1 MNPFVFLILYGI
13 FQIKKM
19 KNRIPVLLLFFL
31 FFSGIFNQVE
41 AQKKKELEKF
51 GFYFKGKRQKTAK
64 IKFELYSNLIVVKV
78 RINKS
83 DTLNFILDTGVSSL
97 IITDPSMAK
106 KLNLDFSRQVRINGA
121 GEKDFINANVSIG
134 HTIDL
139 GFVKAER
146 QNLVVLEDDILK
158 LSEYMGI
165 PIHGIFGHDLF
176 DRFVVTIDFG
186 SRELY
191 LRNHDK
197 FKPKKSMGEQ
207 YPLVVT
213 QSKPYI
219 EAIELAQNDEND
231 FTKLRLVIDTG
242 AGHALL
248 LNTQDNSPIH
258 LPDKVIRANL
268 GRGLNGNID
277 GHIGRIEKFRIG
289 KYEFKDVLASF
300 PDSLSFS
307 LKFNENFDGRQ
318 GSIGGEFL
326 RRFVITF
333 NYRDGYLLLKPLR
346 SKYRETFEHDM
357 SGMEVRAKGNLFSD
371 FTVTFVTP
379 GSQADLAGIKEND
392 QIIFMNNKHFKELN
406 INDIYKN
413 LSKKEGTDIEL
424 FVRRNGELKFC
435 YFKLKRVI

>member
-1 MNPFVFLILYGI
+1 
-13 FQIKKM
+13 M
-19 KNRIPVLLLFFL
+19 KNRIPILLLFFL
-31 FFSGIFNQVE
+31 FFSGLSYTVE
-41 AQKKKELEKF
+41 AQKKGKAEKF
-51 GFYFKGKRQKTAK
+51 GLYFKGYRQKTAK
-64 IKFELYSNLIVVKV
+64 IKFELYANLIVVKV

-97 IITDPSMAK
+97 IITDPNIAK
-106 KLNLDFSRQVRINGA
+106 KLNLQFSRQVRINGA

-134 HTIDL
+134 HSIDL
-139 GFVKAER
+139 GYVKADR
-146 QNLVVLEDDILK
+146 QNLVVLEEDILK

-186 SRELY
+186 SKEL
-191 LRNHDK
+191 LLINHDK
-197 FKPKKSMGEQ
+197 FKPKKSMGER

-219 EAIELAQNDEND
+219 EAIELAQNDD
-231 FTKLRLVIDTG
+231 HAFTKLRLVIDTG

-268 GRGLNGNID
+268 GRGLNGSID
-277 GHIGRIEKFRIG
+277 GYIGRIEKFRIG
-289 KYEFKDVLASF
+289 KYEFNDVLASF
-300 PDSLSFS
+300 PDSLSYS
-307 LKFNENFDGRQ
+307 LKFNEDFDGRQ

-333 NYRDGYLLLKPLR
+333 NYRAAYLLIKPLKK
-346 SKYRETFEHDM
+346 KYKETFEHDM
-357 SGMEVRAKGNLFSD
+357 SGMEVRAKGEGFSEY
-371 FTVTFVTP
+371 FVTFVTP

-392 QIIFMNNKHFKELN
+392 QIIFMNDKHFKELN
-406 INDIYKN
+406 INDIYKK
-413 LSKKEGTDIEL
+413 LSKKEGTEIEL

-435 YFKLKRVI
+435 SFKLKRVI

>member
-1 MNPFVFLILYGI
+1 
-13 FQIKKM
+13 M

-31 FFSGIFNQVE
+31 FFFGAINHLD
-41 AQKKKELEKF
+41 AQKKEKLDKF
-51 GFYFKGKRQKTAK
+51 GFYFKGKKQNTAK

-83 DTLNFILDTGVSSL
+83 DTLNFILDTGVSSF
-97 IITDPSMAK
+97 IITDPSIAQ
-106 KLNLDFSRQVRINGA
+106 KLNLNFSRQVRINGA

-134 HTIDL
+134 HNIDL

-146 QNLVVLEDDILK
+146 QNLVVLEEDILK

-176 DRFVVTIDFG
+176 ERFVVTIDFG
-186 SRELY
+186 SREIF
-191 LRNHDK
+191 LRNHNK
-197 FKPKKSMGEQ
+197 FKPKKSMGER

-219 EAIELAQNDEND
+219 EAIELAQNDNND

-277 GHIGRIEKFRIG
+277 GHVGRIEKFRIG
-289 KYEFKDVLASF
+289 KFEFNDVLASF

-333 NYRDGYLLLKPLR
+333 NYRDGYLILKPLR

-357 SGMEVRAKGNLFSD
+357 SGMEVRATGNLYSD

-413 LSKKEGTDIEL
+413 LSKKEGTEIEL

>member
-1 MNPFVFLILYGI
+1 
-13 FQIKKM
+13 M
-19 KNRIPVLLLFFL
+19 KNRIPVLLLVLILLSSFQNFT
-31 FFSGIFNQVE
+31 Q
-41 AQKKKELEKF
+41 AQKKLKPERF
-51 GFYFKGKRQKTAK
+51 GFHFKGLRQKTAK
-64 IKFELYSNLIVVKV
+64 LKFDLYSNLIVVKV
-78 RINKS
+78 KIDNS
-83 DTLNFILDTGVSSL
+83 DTLNFILDTGVSSF
-97 IITDPSMAK
+97 IITDPSIAQ
-106 KLNLDFSRQVRINGA
+106 KLNLEFTRQVKINGA
-121 GEKDFINANVSIG
+121 GEKEFIKAKVSIG

-146 QNLVVLEDDILK
+146 QNLVVLEEDILK

-176 DRFVVTIDFG
+176 ERFVVTVDFG
-186 SRELY
+186 DREIY
-191 LRNHDK
+191 LRNHEK
-197 FKPKKSMGEQ
+197 FKVRKSMGEK

-219 EAIELAQNDEND
+219 EAIEMAQNDEND

-248 LNTQDNSPIH
+248 LNTQDNPPIH

-307 LKFNENFDGRQ
+307 IKFNEDYEGRQ

-333 NYRDGYLLLKPLR
+333 DYRNGYLILKPLK

-357 SGMEVRAKGNLFSD
+357 SGMEVRAKGDGFD
-371 FTVTFVTP
+371 EYFVTFVTP
-379 GSQADLAGIKEND
+379 GSQADQAGVKEND
-392 QIIFMNNKHFKELN
+392 QIIFMNNKHFKNLT

-424 FVRRNGELKFC
+424 FLRREGELKFC

>member
-1 MNPFVFLILYGI
+1 
-13 FQIKKM
+13 
-19 KNRIPVLLLFFL
+19 
-31 FFSGIFNQVE
+31 
-41 AQKKKELEKF
+41 
-51 GFYFKGKRQKTAK
+51 
-64 IKFELYSNLIVVKV
+64 
-78 RINKS
+78 
-83 DTLNFILDTGVSSL
+83 VSSL
-97 IITDPSMAK
+97 IITDPSIAK
-106 KLNLDFSRQVRINGA
+106 KLNLQFSRQVRINGA

-134 HTIDL
+134 HSIDL
-139 GFVKAER
+139 GYVKADR
-146 QNLVVLEDDILK
+146 QNLVVLEEDILK

-186 SRELY
+186 SRELL

-197 FKPKKSMGEQ
+197 FKPKKSMGER

-219 EAIELAQNDEND
+219 EAIELAQNDD
-231 FTKLRLVIDTG
+231 HAFTKLRLVIDTG

-268 GRGLNGNID
+268 GRGLNGSID
-277 GHIGRIEKFRIG
+277 GYIGRIEKFRIG
-289 KYEFKDVLASF
+289 KYEFNDVLASF
-300 PDSLSFS
+300 PDSLSYG
-307 LKFNENFDGRQ
+307 LKFNEDFDGRQ

-333 NYRDGYLLLKPLR
+333 NYRAAYLLIKPLKK
-346 SKYRETFEHDM
+346 KYKETFEHDM
-357 SGMEVRAKGNLFSD
+357 SGMEVRAKGEGFSEYM
-371 FTVTFVTP
+371 VTFVTP

-392 QIIFMNNKHFKELN
+392 QIIFMNDKHFKELN
-406 INDIYKN
+406 INDIYKK
-413 LSKKEGTDIEL
+413 LSKKEGTEIEL

>member
-1 MNPFVFLILYGI
+1 
-13 FQIKKM
+13 M
-19 KNRIPVLLLFFL
+19 KNRIPVLLLVLL
-31 FFSGIFNQVE
+31 FFFGFTHFSK
-41 AQKKKELEKF
+41 AQKKVKTEKF
-51 GFYFKGKRQKTAK
+51 GFHFKGLRQKTAK

-78 RINKS
+78 KINKS
-83 DTLNFILDTGVSSL
+83 DTLNFILDTGVSSF
-97 IITDPSMAK
+97 IITDPSLAK
-106 KLNLDFSRQVRINGA
+106 KLNLQFSRQVRINGA

-134 HTIDL
+134 HNIDL
-139 GFVKAER
+139 GFIKAER

-176 DRFVVTIDFG
+176 ERFVVTIDFG
-186 SRELY
+186 SREL
-191 LRNHDK
+191 LIRNHDR

-219 EAIELAQNDEND
+219 EAIEMAQNDNND

-248 LNTQDNSPIH
+248 LNTQDNPPIH

-289 KYEFKDVLASF
+289 KYEFNDVLASF

-307 LKFNENFDGRQ
+307 LKFNEDYDGRQ

-333 NYRDGYLLLKPLR
+333 NYRDGYLILKPLR
-346 SKYRETFEHDM
+346 NKYRETFEHDM
-357 SGMEVRAKGNLFSD
+357 SGMEVRATGNLYSD

-413 LSKKEGTDIEL
+413 LSKKEGTEIEL

>member
-1 MNPFVFLILYGI
+1 
-13 FQIKKM
+13 M
-19 KNRIPVLLLFFL
+19 KNRIPVLLLFCL
-31 FFSGIFNQVE
+31 FFFRAINPLE
-41 AQKKKELEKF
+41 AQKKEKVDKF
-51 GFYFKGKRQKTAK
+51 GFYFKGIRQNTAK
-64 IKFELYSNLIVVKV
+64 IKFELYSNLIVIKV

-83 DTLNFILDTGVSSL
+83 DTLNFILDTGVSSF
-97 IITDPSMAK
+97 IITDPTLAQK
-106 KLNLDFSRQVRINGA
+106 LKLNFSRQVKINGA

-134 HTIDL
+134 HSIDL

-146 QNLVVLEDDILK
+146 QNLVVLDEDILK

-176 DRFVVTIDFG
+176 ERFVVTIDFG
-186 SRELY
+186 SREIFLK
-191 LRNHDK
+191 NHDK
-197 FKPKKSMGEQ
+197 FRPKKSMGER
-207 YPLVVT
+207 YPLMVT

-219 EAIELAQNDEND
+219 EAIELAQNDQND

-248 LNTQDNSPIH
+248 LNTQENSPIH

-268 GRGLNGNID
+268 GRGLNGSID

-289 KYEFKDVLASF
+289 KYEFNDVLASF

-333 NYRDGYLLLKPLR
+333 NYRDGYLILKPLR
-346 SKYRETFEHDM
+346 TKYRETFEHDM
-357 SGMEVRAKGNLFSD
+357 SGMEVRAKGDLYSD

-413 LSKKEGTDIEL
+413 LSKKEGTEIEL